1 MVSHTYV
8 SNEGITTAERLAT
21 QWSTPAEASERQ
33 RTDVWERP
41 VQTQTAS
48 LPAQVND
55 GTPSGS
61 RTSVILS
68 KCTKSEKGA
77 LLCDHHKYKTS
88 HHPPLSNQAVSGNGA
103 HYYALC

>member
-1 MVSHTYV
+1 MVSDTYI

-21 QWSTPAEASERQ
+21 QWSAAAEASERQ

-55 GTPSGS
+55 GTPSAS
-61 RTSVILS
+61 RASAISS
-68 KCTKSEKGA
+68 KCT
-77 LLCDHHKYKTS
+77 
-88 HHPPLSNQAVSGNGA
+88 
-103 HYYALC
+103 